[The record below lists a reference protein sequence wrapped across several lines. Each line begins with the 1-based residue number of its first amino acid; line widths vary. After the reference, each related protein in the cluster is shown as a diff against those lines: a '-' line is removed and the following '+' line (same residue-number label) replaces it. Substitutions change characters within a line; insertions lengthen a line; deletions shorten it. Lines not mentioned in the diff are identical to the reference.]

1 MPHWAIM
8 TTFVLHHYL
17 MFAVVAA
24 LFLYPIGRI
33 LSRIG
38 LSPLWSVFALIPFV
52 NLILLWIVA
61 FVDWPGHEHPSAST

>member
-1 MPHWAIM
+1 MPQWAIL
-8 TTFVLHHYL
+8 TTFFLHHFL

-52 NLILLWIVA
+52 NLIFLWIVA
-61 FVDWPGHEHPSAST
+61 FLDWPEREQKLTG

>member
-1 MPHWAIM
+1 MPHWAFM
-8 TTFVLHHYL
+8 TTFLLHHYL
-17 MFAVVAA
+17 MFAAVAA

-61 FVDWPGHEHPSAST
+61 FLDWPEREQKLTG

>member
-1 MPHWAIM
+1 MPHWTIM
-8 TTFVLHHYL
+8 TTFFLHHYL

-52 NLILLWIVA
+52 NLVLLWIVA
-61 FVDWPGHEHPSAST
+61 LIEWPGHERQSANT

>member
-1 MPHWAIM
+1 MPHWAFM
-8 TTFVLHHYL
+8 TTFLLHHYL
-17 MFAVVAA
+17 MFAAVAA

-61 FVDWPGHEHPSAST
+61 FLDWPEREQNGSKS